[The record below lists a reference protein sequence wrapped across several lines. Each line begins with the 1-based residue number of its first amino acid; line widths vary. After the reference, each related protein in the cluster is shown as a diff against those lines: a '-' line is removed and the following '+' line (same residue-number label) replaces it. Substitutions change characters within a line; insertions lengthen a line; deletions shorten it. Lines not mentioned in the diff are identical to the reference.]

1 MKNIMRHRLVRVGLA
16 GGLALCLS
24 GVAVNAGTASA
35 TIIQR
40 TQTVAYTAGTI
51 DATGHVHLIATGTF
65 SDGSSSDITM
75 DGSIGTGTGLGT
87 SKAKVTN
94 AAVLAGGTDPSGAYS
109 VPFTTGGTKQVITG
123 TVDGVVPV
131 STSNGSLTN
140 YKIKS
145 ISITC
150 TGAYPPLTF
159 GCSATLGFD
168 IEQVLN

>member
-1 MKNIMRHRLVRVGLA
+1 MKNIMRHRLVWVGLA

-24 GVAVNAGTASA
+24 GIAVNAGTASA

-40 TQTVAYTAGTI
+40 TQTVAFTAGTI
-51 DATGHVHLIATGTF
+51 DATGVVHFHAHGTF
-65 SDGSSSDITM
+65 SDGTSSDITM

-94 AAVLAGGTDPSGAYS
+94 AAVLTSSTNPDGTYS
-109 VPFTTGGTKQVITG
+109 VPFTTSGTKQVITG
-123 TVDGVVPV
+123 MVDGVVPV

-145 ISITC
+145 ISINC
-150 TGAYPPLTF
+150 TGSYPPLAF